1 MTLQNNDRER
11 AFRLIYRGPRYF
23 LFSCDRSLQVL
34 PNWRL
39 RNQRQGEQGLSDI
52 IVHGTSLF
60 LRGMRFL
67 ADFGH
72 GASCIAFRCARA
84 RKFAPRKGREI
95 GMGHPHPQGRAAL
108 SREIAE
114 QLTGLVFTGAV
125 DCSAPA
131 RHLRSWGSRNV
142 RRGGKGPAG

>member
-84 RKFAPRKGREI
+84 RKFAPRKGREV
-95 GMGHPHPQGRAAL
+95 GMGHPHLQGRAAL
-108 SREIAE
+108 PREIAE
-114 QLTGLVFTGAV
+114 QLTGFGFYG
-125 DCSAPA
+125 C
-131 RHLRSWGSRNV
+131 R
-142 RRGGKGPAG
+142 